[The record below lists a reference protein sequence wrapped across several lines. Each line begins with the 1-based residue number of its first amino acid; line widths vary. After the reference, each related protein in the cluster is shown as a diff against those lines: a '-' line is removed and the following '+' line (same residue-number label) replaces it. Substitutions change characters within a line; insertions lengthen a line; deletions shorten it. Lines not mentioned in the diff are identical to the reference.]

1 MLAHEK
7 ANQTIDVPHFLLG
20 IDATDSEA
28 VAHAGARANAIW
40 HAVDTA
46 ELRGQVDHVL
56 AVLNDDQRLPMVC
69 NVFAVGVLHVL
80 GHTNLLVIVNELF
93 VRRVRVEVDIANLVG
108 TLVTPVSND
117 ARADNLLL
125 NELLELPVISG
136 VFLEL
141 LDFVEARNCRHE
153 SKERVNGYSDTSF
166 AHENR
171 GFVALKH
178 LKPHSR

>member
-1 MLAHEK
+1 
-7 ANQTIDVPHFLLG
+7 
-20 IDATDSEA
+20 
-28 VAHAGARANAIW
+28 
-40 HAVDTA
+40 
-46 ELRGQVDHVL
+46 
-56 AVLNDDQRLPMVC
+56 MVC
-69 NVFAVGVLHVL
+69 DVFAIGVLHVL
-80 GHTNLLVIVNELF
+80 GHANLLVIVNELF
-93 VRRVRVEVDIANLVG
+93 VCRVRVKVDIANLVG

-125 NELLELPVISG
+125 NELLELLVISG

-141 LDFVEARNCRHE
+141 LDFFEARNCRHE

>member
-1 MLAHEK
+1 MLPHEK

-20 IDATDSEA
+20 IDATASEA
-28 VAHAGARANAIW
+28 VTHAGAGANAFW
-40 HAVDTA
+40 HTVDTA
-46 ELRGQVDHVL
+46 ELRRQVDHAL
-56 AVLNDDQRLPMVC
+56 TVLNDEKRLPMVC
-69 NVFAVGVLHVL
+69 NVFAIGYLHVPA
-80 GHTNLLVIVNELF
+80 HTNFLIIVQESF
-93 VRRVRVEVDIANLVG
+93 VRGVRVEVDVAYLVG
-108 TLVTPVSND
+108 THVTPVSND